1 MTDTD
6 IKKCFVIG
14 DPVAYSLSPVMHTAA
29 FSAMGIEAQYS
40 FQAEQVKAQELKKYI
55 QRVRGDKNTH
65 MLAVTIPHKEAII
78 YYLDKVDSLAREI
91 GAVNN
96 VLNKNGTL
104 TGYNTDCEGAMRAL
118 KQHTV
123 LFEKNVLLFGSGGSA
138 RAIIYGLIK
147 ERAIVTICSRNKDK
161 ALELASAFGCKSLEW
176 NERNNIEGVDII
188 VNTTPIGREGE
199 AFPIMEGVKA
209 NHIVFDVNYNSNG
222 TPLVAMAKQKGATA
236 IDGLELLLQQGM
248 LQFEMYTG
256 LKAPEDAM
264 RKALLNYKAHS
275 NAV

>member
-1 MTDTD
+1 MTDID
-6 IKKCFVIG
+6 IKRCFVIG
-14 DPVAYSLSPVMHTAA
+14 DPVTHSLSPVMHTAA
-29 FSAMGIEAQYS
+29 FNAMGIEAQYS

-55 QRVRGDKNTH
+55 QRVKDKNIH

-78 YYLDKVDSLAREI
+78 YYLDKVDPLAREI
-91 GAVNN
+91 GAVNT
-96 VLNKNGTL
+96 VLNKNGVL
-104 TGYNTDCEGAMRAL
+104 TGYNTDCEGAIRAL

-147 ERAIVTICSRNKDK
+147 ERAIVTICSRNRDK

-176 NERNNIEGVDII
+176 NERNSIEGVDII

-209 NHIVFDVNYNSNG
+209 NHIVFDVNYNSTG

-264 RKALLNYKAHS
+264 RKALPNYKAH
-275 NAV
+275 ADAI